1 MTAHRSRRWFAVAGT
16 VTLLTACG
24 SQVPPKQFIGAQ
36 GNVGGGVDAAGVGGT
51 GGGSVTGGGTGGG
64 GTTGG
69 GSVTGGGTGGG
80 TTGGGSVTG
89 GGGGT
94 TGGGGGTGGGS
105 TGGGTGGRG
114 GTGGGGSSGGG
125 GGGGGGAQPAAAAS
139 CAGFKNG
146 DHISDST
153 IQLANIADTSGPV
166 SGLFAGAQQGVKA
179 FVAYFNSAYNICGRK
194 LQVEYLDSQTSSSG
208 DQQASTTACNDAFA
222 IVGSMGAFDD
232 GGAQTVSKCGIPDLR
247 AATTESARLQ
257 SPVVYSAQSLN
268 VNYQPTTYA
277 DYYKKAFPGVSSKAA
292 YLYIGAGAGQANGQ
306 AAIKMLKARGYDVVY
321 QAAVPVTETNYT
333 GYVAKMQSAGV
344 KYVQYTGSA
353 QQAASIAKAM
363 AQQNFHPIWVLD
375 PEAYN
380 TAYTQNA
387 GSAAEGTHIWI
398 NALPFEEASRSP
410 EMQLYEQWLQ
420 RTSPGVAPD
429 YFGMFA
435 WSAARLFTDEALQL
449 GGKLNRQSLLQA
461 LSKVDNWTGNGMYGP
476 QHVGRKITGTCYNFI
491 TYKGGKWVREGPS
504 SYTCGSTVKV
514 G

>member
-51 GGGSVTGGGTGGG
+51 GGGS
-64 GTTGG
+64 
-69 GSVTGGGTGGG
+69 GTGGG
-80 TTGGGSVTG
+80 T

-125 GGGGGGAQPAAAAS
+125 GGGGGGARPAAAAS

-222 IVGSMGAFDD
+222 IVGSIGAVENS
-232 GGAQTVSKCGIPDLR
+232 GAQTV
-247 AATTESARLQ
+247 
-257 SPVVYSAQSLN
+257 
-268 VNYQPTTYA
+268 
-277 DYYKKAFPGVSSKAA
+277 
-292 YLYIGAGAGQANGQ
+292 
-306 AAIKMLKARGYDVVY
+306 IK
-321 QAAVPVTETNYT
+321 
-333 GYVAKMQSAGV
+333 
-344 KYVQYTGSA
+344 
-353 QQAASIAKAM
+353 
-363 AQQNFHPIWVLD
+363 
-375 PEAYN
+375 
-380 TAYTQNA
+380 
-387 GSAAEGTHIWI
+387 
-398 NALPFEEASRSP
+398 
-410 EMQLYEQWLQ
+410 
-420 RTSPGVAPD
+420 
-429 YFGMFA
+429 
-435 WSAARLFTDEALQL
+435 
-449 GGKLNRQSLLQA
+449 
-461 LSKVDNWTGNGMYGP
+461 
-476 QHVGRKITGTCYNFI
+476 
-491 TYKGGKWVREGPS
+491 
-504 SYTCGSTVKV
+504 
-514 G
+514 